1 MTEDECDLRE
11 LAPTTTFNRV
21 LSDFTLVRICTRDH
35 PSLRDPTTSAAREGS
50 APPPSSS
57 LPGPAA
63 PTVSARPSVSTGP
76 SVSTAP
82 AVFTRVLT
90 WLDDL

>member
-35 PSLRDPTTSAAREGS
+35 PSLRDPTTSAAPSKLFPSRPGRPHGLSPPFSLNRPLSLNRPCGLHSGS
-50 APPPSSS
+50 D
-57 LPGPAA
+57 L
-63 PTVSARPSVSTGP
+63 AR
-76 SVSTAP
+76 
-82 AVFTRVLT
+82 
-90 WLDDL
+90 